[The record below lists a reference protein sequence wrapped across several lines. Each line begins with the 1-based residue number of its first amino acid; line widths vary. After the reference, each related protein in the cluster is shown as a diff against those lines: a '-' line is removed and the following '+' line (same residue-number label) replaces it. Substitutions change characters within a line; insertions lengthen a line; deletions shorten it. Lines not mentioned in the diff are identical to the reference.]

1 MPRHLFFIILFFS
14 SIFFLAN
21 CKNSFSDGKYLYETH
36 CQSCHMPDG
45 VGLRGLIP
53 PLADADYL
61 KNNYDQLPCI
71 ILLGVEGEM
80 IVNGKTYNQPMPAF
94 PELATMDVALIINY
108 INHQWGN
115 DGKYTDFREVEANF
129 QKCE

>member
-1 MPRHLFFIILFFS
+1 MRRYLFLII
-14 SIFFLAN
+14 IFFLTIFFLTD
-21 CKNSFSDGKYLYETH
+21 CKNSFSDGQYLYETH

-45 VGLRGLIP
+45 IGLRGVIP
-53 PLADADYL
+53 PLAGSDYL
-61 KNNYDQLPCI
+61 ENNYDKLPCI

-80 IVNGKTYNQPMPAF
+80 IVNGKIYNQPMEGI
-94 PELATMDVALIINY
+94 PELKTMDVALLINY

-115 DGKYTDFREVEANF
+115 DGRYTDFREVEANL